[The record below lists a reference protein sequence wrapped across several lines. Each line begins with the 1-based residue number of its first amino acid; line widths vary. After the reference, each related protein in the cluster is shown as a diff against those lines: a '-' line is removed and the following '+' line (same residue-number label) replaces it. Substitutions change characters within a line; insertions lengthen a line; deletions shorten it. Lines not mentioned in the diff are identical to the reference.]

1 MNEKIKTQLRTY
13 LDLKLRLCKQYM
25 REQDLTAAKTVWQQ
39 AIGAVEF
46 TAMSQFGINF
56 DNDLAI
62 EIEDIWLSDFKEA
75 FEKTLFP
82 EVGGMTPLR
91 IRFSKHALNER
102 ADRIAYIATTIGFG
116 EVIARKL
123 VVDERGKVM
132 RLLTDTGVIIVTDP
146 HEKCIL
152 TMWIADP
159 TQVKDFYPDG
169 VRNQAVLRLVKKYME
184 KGYQDKQNKQKKGN

>member
-1 MNEKIKTQLRTY
+1 MNEKIKSQLRVY

-25 REQDLTAAKTVWQQ
+25 REQDLAAAKTVWQQ

-82 EVGGMTPLR
+82 EVG
-91 IRFSKHALNER
+91 E
-102 ADRIAYIATTIGFG
+102 
-116 EVIARKL
+116 
-123 VVDERGKVM
+123 
-132 RLLTDTGVIIVTDP
+132 
-146 HEKCIL
+146 
-152 TMWIADP
+152 
-159 TQVKDFYPDG
+159 
-169 VRNQAVLRLVKKYME
+169 
-184 KGYQDKQNKQKKGN
+184 

>member
-1 MNEKIKTQLRTY
+1 MNEKIKIQLREY

-62 EIEDIWLSDFKEA
+62 EIEDIWLLDFKEA

-82 EVGGMTPLR
+82 EVG
-91 IRFSKHALNER
+91 E
-102 ADRIAYIATTIGFG
+102 
-116 EVIARKL
+116 
-123 VVDERGKVM
+123 
-132 RLLTDTGVIIVTDP
+132 
-146 HEKCIL
+146 
-152 TMWIADP
+152 
-159 TQVKDFYPDG
+159 
-169 VRNQAVLRLVKKYME
+169 
-184 KGYQDKQNKQKKGN
+184 

>member
-1 MNEKIKTQLRTY
+1 MNEKIKTQLRMY

-62 EIEDIWLSDFKEA
+62 EIEDIWLTDFKEA

-82 EVGGMTPLR
+82 EVG
-91 IRFSKHALNER
+91 E
-102 ADRIAYIATTIGFG
+102 
-116 EVIARKL
+116 
-123 VVDERGKVM
+123 
-132 RLLTDTGVIIVTDP
+132 
-146 HEKCIL
+146 
-152 TMWIADP
+152 
-159 TQVKDFYPDG
+159 
-169 VRNQAVLRLVKKYME
+169 
-184 KGYQDKQNKQKKGN
+184 

>member
-1 MNEKIKTQLRTY
+1 MNKKIKTQLREY

-62 EIEDIWLSDFKEA
+62 EIEDIWLLDFKEA

-82 EVGGMTPLR
+82 EVG
-91 IRFSKHALNER
+91 E
-102 ADRIAYIATTIGFG
+102 
-116 EVIARKL
+116 
-123 VVDERGKVM
+123 
-132 RLLTDTGVIIVTDP
+132 
-146 HEKCIL
+146 
-152 TMWIADP
+152 
-159 TQVKDFYPDG
+159 
-169 VRNQAVLRLVKKYME
+169 
-184 KGYQDKQNKQKKGN
+184 